1 MSVFGHVRYV
11 VCLLCCFAL
20 YCLKQVVMCPPAQPL
35 ATNVRVH
42 RRHVSAP
49 ECAKPQ
55 PRPQDAQ
62 LHNAASREPIIDKPQ
77 NPRAVIGQTPMM
89 PYQEGF
95 QAPRRLFCVYI
106 SSHQPIA
113 TLCPQDA
120 SIGQVSR
127 LHPRLRQ
134 LIPLSLISSRHSRL
148 ICPSIWL
155 SRPNRSC
162 RRGELYSK

>member
-1 MSVFGHVRYV
+1 M
-11 VCLLCCFAL
+11 LLCCFAL
-20 YCLKQVVMCPPAQPL
+20 YCLKQVVMWPPAQPL

-55 PRPQDAQ
+55 PKAPDAQ
-62 LHNAASREPIIDKPQ
+62 LHNATSSEPIIDKPR
-77 NPRAVIGQTPMM
+77 NIRAVIGQPPMM

-95 QAPRRLFCVYI
+95 QAPPRLFCVYV
-106 SSHQPIA
+106 SSYQPSA
-113 TLCPQDA
+113 NSDTLPPRRIDWPGFEAA
-120 SIGQVSR
+120 S
-127 LHPRLRQ
+127 RLRQ

-162 RRGELYSK
+162 RRRRLYSKQPS